1 MMILSLLLAFLGWA
15 LFIYKEI
22 SLKKSEKELFD
33 LKIENKGLQIKNEAL
48 NGMGDTFKLLSQ
60 EVLEKNTNQFIKT
73 ADDKQSLLLSTLVPL
88 KESLNKLTL
97 GLENLE
103 KERKGDHE
111 GLKTQLRLLKDSEV
125 LLKEQTQ
132 ALVSALKNPVS
143 RGMWGEM
150 QLKRVLEISG
160 MLPYCDFMEQ
170 QVLNDGK
177 LRPDVI
183 VKLSG
188 GRHLVI
194 DAKAPL
200 EAFLE
205 ASEMQNELLRMQKLK
220 EHALHLKDHVMSLSK
235 KAYFEHLPNSI
246 ELVVLFLPQES
257 LFSAALSAEPSLIE
271 LASKNQVI
279 IATPTTLLG
288 LLKAVAF
295 GWKQETLSQE
305 VEAVKLLGKELY
317 KRIFDLASH
326 FSKLGKNLNQAVDAY
341 NKALGT
347 LESRVL
353 VSARKFN
360 DLGIETLEAKE
371 VELESITLSSKEP
384 IILTEE

>member
-1 MMILSLLLAFLGWA
+1 MITFVIFSVLFAVLWGFEKYKNQKLSKEVFDLSIALKGLEVENQAFHEMEKNFKILSH
-15 LFIYKEI
+15 
-22 SLKKSEKELFD
+22 
-33 LKIENKGLQIKNEAL
+33 EA
-48 NGMGDTFKLLSQ
+48 
-60 EVLEKNTNQFIKT
+60 LEKNTEHFIRT
-73 ADDKQSLLLSTLVPL
+73 ASDKQQHLVSVIQPVKETLEKLSQSLTS
-88 KESLNKLTL
+88 
-97 GLENLE
+97 LE

-160 MLPYCDFMEQ
+160 MLPYCDFVEQ
-170 QVLNDGK
+170 QVLNEGK

-205 ASEMQNELLRMQKLK
+205 ASETQDEASRLIKLK
-220 EHALHLKDHVMSLSK
+220 EHAAHLKDHVTSLSK

-305 VEAVKLLGKELY
+305 VEAVKMLGK
-317 KRIFDLASH
+317 
-326 FSKLGKNLNQAVDAY
+326 
-341 NKALGT
+341 
-347 LESRVL
+347 
-353 VSARKFN
+353 
-360 DLGIETLEAKE
+360 
-371 VELESITLSSKEP
+371 
-384 IILTEE
+384 

>member
-1 MMILSLLLAFLGWA
+1 MILLSLLIAFLGWA
-15 LFIYKEI
+15 LFVYKEV
-22 SLKKSEKELFD
+22 SLKKLEKELSD
-33 LKIENKGLQIKNEAL
+33 LKIEKKGLEIKNEAL
-48 NGMGDTFKLLSQ
+48 NAMGDTFKLLSQ

-73 ADDKQSLLLSTLVPL
+73 ADDKQSLLLSTLTPL
-88 KESLNKLTL
+88 KESLSKLTT

-160 MLPYCDFMEQ
+160 MLPYCDFVEQ
-170 QVLNDGK
+170 QVLNEGK

-205 ASEMQNELLRMQKLK
+205 ASETQDETSRLIKLK
-220 EHALHLKDHVMSLSK
+220 EHAAHLKDHVTSLSK

-317 KRIFDLASH
+317 KRIFDLGSH
-326 FSKLGKNLNQAVDAY
+326 FSKLGKNLNQAVESY

-360 DLGIETLEAKE
+360 DLGIETLDAKE
-371 VELESITLSSKEP
+371 PELEAITLISKEP
-384 IILTEE
+384 TIS